1 MKHNL
6 AQPCENDSVP
16 KIVDH
21 EQRRAELGA
30 AVRRVVAR
38 AGVEGATVRA
48 VAAEA
53 GWSMG
58 ALRYYFGT
66 QDELLNFAVDASLT
80 DIPVRLQRI
89 LETQEP
95 GLARAR
101 ALIEEML
108 PLDEDRLAEVRV
120 YLAFMARVRTEDG
133 RPGLAESA
141 WHGERH
147 VCGLAVADVTGLEHP
162 TKVGVVPAHLKA
174 AVDDLHVFVDGLT
187 FLGATIPG
195 QLTPARARA
204 LLRARLEALGRS
216 SKA

>member
-1 MKHNL
+1 MSPVNHNL
-6 AQPCENDSVP
+6 VQPCENNVVP

-21 EQRRAELGA
+21 DQRRAELGA

-66 QDELLNFAVDASLT
+66 QDELLDFAVGASLS
-80 DIPVRLQRI
+80 DIPVRLRRI
-89 LETQEP
+89 LDTQESGP
-95 GLARAR
+95 ARAR

-108 PLDEDRLAEVRV
+108 PLDDDRLAEVRV

-133 RPGLAESA
+133 RPGLAENA

-147 VCGLAVADVTGLEHP
+147 VCGLAVADVTGLAPP
-162 TKVGVVPAHLKA
+162 TEVGVVPRHLRD

-187 FLGATIPG
+187 FLGATIPS
-195 QLTPARARA
+195 QLTPARARD
-204 LLRARLEALGRS
+204 LLRARLDSLAR
-216 SKA
+216 

>member
-1 MKHNL
+1 M
-6 AQPCENDSVP
+6 P

-38 AGVEGATVRA
+38 SGVGGATVRA
-48 VAAEA
+48 VATES

-58 ALRYYFGT
+58 ALRYYFAT
-66 QDELLNFAVDASLT
+66 QSEMLDFAVSAMLD
-80 DIPVRLQRI
+80 DIPARMQIV

-95 GLARAR
+95 GIERAQ
-101 ALIEEML
+101 AVLEEML

-133 RPGLAESA
+133 RPGLAQQT

-147 VCGLAVADVTGLEHP
+147 VCGLAIADVTGLDHP
-162 TKVGVVPAHLKA
+162 TQVGVIPAALVS
-174 AVDDLHVFVDGLT
+174 AVDELQVFVDGLS
-187 FLGATIPG
+187 FLGATLPA
-195 QLTPARARA
+195 QLTPSKSRA
-204 LLRARLEALGRS
+204 LLRARLDSLAR
-216 SKA
+216 

>member
-1 MKHNL
+1 MNHNL
-6 AQPCENDSVP
+6 TQPCENRPVP

-21 EQRRAELGA
+21 DQRRAELGA
-30 AVRRVVAR
+30 AVRQVVAR

-66 QDELLNFAVDASLT
+66 QDELLDFAVDASLS
-80 DIPVRLQRI
+80 DIPLRLQHI

-95 GLARAR
+95 GPARAQ

-108 PLDEDRLAEVRV
+108 PLDDDRLAEVRV
-120 YLAFMARVRTEDG
+120 YLAFMARVRTDDG
-133 RPGLAESA
+133 RPGLAQKA
-141 WHGERH
+141 WHGERL
-147 VCGLAVADVTGLEHP
+147 VCGLAVADVTGLDPP
-162 TKVGVVPAHLKA
+162 TELGVVPPHLVD

-187 FLGATIPG
+187 FLGATMPT
-195 QLTPARARA
+195 QLTPERARV
-204 LLRARLEALGRS
+204 LLRSRLDSLVR
-216 SKA
+216 

>member
-1 MKHNL
+1 M
-6 AQPCENDSVP
+6 P

-21 EQRRAELGA
+21 DQRRAELGA

-38 AGVEGATVRA
+38 AGVAGATVRA

-58 ALRYYFGT
+58 ALRYYFRT
-66 QDELLNFAVDASLT
+66 QDELLDFAVDASLS

-89 LETQEP
+89 LDTQEP
-95 GLARAR
+95 GPARAQ

-133 RPGLAESA
+133 RPGLAETA

-147 VCGLAVADVTGLEHP
+147 VCALAVADATGLERP
-162 TKVGVVPAHLKA
+162 TEVGVVPPHLVEL
-174 AVDDLHVFVDGLT
+174 VDDLHVFVDGLT
-187 FLGATIPG
+187 FLGATIPA
-195 QLTPARARA
+195 QLTPARART
-204 LLRARLEALGRS
+204 LLRARLDSLAAS
-216 SKA
+216 